1 MKARHIAVIA
11 RILMGLIFLV
21 MGLNGFLN
29 FIPQPSTPVPAKA
42 LAFLGALYSTGYM
55 VGAASGIEV
64 VAGVMLVANRWVPLA
79 LALIAPI
86 IVNIMLLHL
95 FLAPAL
101 IAPALVVFLLEI
113 YLAWTYRAAFRPML
127 AMRTAPD

>member
-42 LAFLGALYSTGYM
+42 LAFLGALYSTGNM

-64 VAGVMLVANRWVPLA
+64 VAGVMLVATRWVPLA

-127 AMRTAPD
+127 AMHTAPD